1 MDYTEYAYEEPLY
14 QGGFIREYIDH
25 GIAVTSPDGKP
36 GFAYGGDFGDRP
48 TDREFCVDGLVL
60 PDRCA
65 LFQRGVGGDNSW
77 GAKPHEEACLAVE
90 TGMTFSFSI
99 QKRNR

>member
-1 MDYTEYAYEEPLY
+1 MSEY
-14 QGGFIREYIDH
+14 F
-25 GIAVTSPDGKP
+25 
-36 GFAYGGDFGDRP
+36 RP
-48 TDREFCVDGLVL
+48 TDREFCVDGFVL

-90 TGMTFSFSI
+90 TGMTFLFSI

>member
-1 MDYTEYAYEEPLY
+1 M
-14 QGGFIREYIDH
+14 DH

-60 PDRCA
+60 PDR
-65 LFQRGVGGDNSW
+65 
-77 GAKPHEEACLAVE
+77 
-90 TGMTFSFSI
+90 
-99 QKRNR
+99 RNTPKMNASRRPTRR

>member
-1 MDYTEYAYEEPLY
+1 M
-14 QGGFIREYIDH
+14 
-25 GIAVTSPDGKP
+25 TSPDGKP

-77 GAKPHEEACLAVE
+77 VGRKTP
-90 TGMTFSFSI
+90 
-99 QKRNR
+99 